1 MVVSIQVLSV
11 ASPEDGASAAH
22 HVGGAAY
29 PRERRRRHAAPL
41 LWSTNLRMHKLTSV
55 LLTEIATHTVGGS
68 SWDDSHGVWL
78 WKGRPSGA
86 WAPKARPS
94 LSMRHGHFV
103 YRPEFQ
109 LQVDE
114 AGAAAATTTAAA
126 VYCEDEDVAVRS
138 IPVSPR
144 DLDHAFVSY
153 VVETPEQRG
162 KFLVDKAAGA
172 GRPQGQTLW
181 TAASRK
187 GRDAARRSRRASHR
201 LCVAVAA
208 WHRCRDRRVSVGR
221 VRVGSGGVA
230 AVGSLPPS
238 SASSRVATT
247 GARARARARSKRTA
261 TALHQHRIPRRHR
274 HRQPQPQQQP
284 ARRQSCSCRSCFISP
299 DASVLQHP
307 QYVAWVQ
314 SFGPE
319 VEHVLLRH
327 AGCAE
332 KTVYRASALLQ
343 AQLHAVFPTS
353 FPPNDHERHNANAGV
368 DADADAV
375 AIGAATGADDAKD
388 PTVARRVS
396 LSLSSTPVVL
406 GESMLK
412 YTLAPVSRRGLD
424 ASSCFAPVNL
434 EEVKTSMAGFVAQ
447 VAKADADA
455 DNGVSAAAEGS
466 NHSSRHKALPS
477 RLNGRVTFLG
487 TGCAIP
493 SKYRNVT
500 GIHLEF
506 PDDGDSDTNTN
517 SKSSDSTSDNSA
529 DEDVAWS
536 GMMLDCGEGSLGQ
549 LYRCTNGDERRLQ
562 TLLSAVAG
570 QNVDGEREAL
580 SPLMVIGPTP
590 VEHWLKEYAAVDASI
605 AGSYTFVDDY
615 CFNDQDARYNDQA
628 TAEIALA
635 TRSWLLRELHIT
647 SFECVPVE
655 HADPSYAVVFTWK
668 SEVKIAFSGDCRPS
682 EALAARAKDA
692 FLLIHEAT
700 FDDSLDEDASTKAHS
715 TTIEALDVGRAAN
728 AQHIVLTHFSQ
739 RYPKVSS
746 MLNSSPGSDAMTA
759 VDLLSLRFSELG
771 RHAALMPICQD
782 IMMLDETDE

>member
-1 MVVSIQVLSV
+1 
-11 ASPEDGASAAH
+11 
-22 HVGGAAY
+22 
-29 PRERRRRHAAPL
+29 
-41 LWSTNLRMHKLTSV
+41 
-55 LLTEIATHTVGGS
+55 
-68 SWDDSHGVWL
+68 
-78 WKGRPSGA
+78 
-86 WAPKARPS
+86 
-94 LSMRHGHFV
+94 
-103 YRPEFQ
+103 
-109 LQVDE
+109 
-114 AGAAAATTTAAA
+114 
-126 VYCEDEDVAVRS
+126 
-138 IPVSPR
+138 
-144 DLDHAFVSY
+144 
-153 VVETPEQRG
+153 
-162 KFLVDKAAGA
+162 
-172 GRPQGQTLW
+172 
-181 TAASRK
+181 
-187 GRDAARRSRRASHR
+187 
-201 LCVAVAA
+201 
-208 WHRCRDRRVSVGR
+208 
-221 VRVGSGGVA
+221 
-230 AVGSLPPS
+230 
-238 SASSRVATT
+238 
-247 GARARARARSKRTA
+247 
-261 TALHQHRIPRRHR
+261 
-274 HRQPQPQQQP
+274 
-284 ARRQSCSCRSCFISP
+284 
-299 DASVLQHP
+299 
-307 QYVAWVQ
+307 
-314 SFGPE
+314 
-319 VEHVLLRH
+319 
-327 AGCAE
+327 
-332 KTVYRASALLQ
+332 
-343 AQLHAVFPTS
+343 
-353 FPPNDHERHNANAGV
+353 
-368 DADADAV
+368 
-375 AIGAATGADDAKD
+375 
-388 PTVARRVS
+388 
-396 LSLSSTPVVL
+396 
-406 GESMLK
+406 MLK

-434 EEVKTSMAGFVAQ
+434 EEVKASMAGFVAQ
-447 VAKADADA
+447 VAKADADAEADA

-506 PDDGDSDTNTN
+506 PDDGDSDTNSN
-517 SKSSDSTSDNSA
+517 SKSSDTTSDNSA

-562 TLLSAVAG
+562 TLVRRLKCVWISHNHADHHLGLLRLLSYRQSLG
-570 QNVDGEREAL
+570 RNVDGEREAL

-668 SEVKIAFSGDCRPS
+668 CEVKIAFSGDCRPS
-682 EALAARAKDA
+682 EVLAARAKDA

-715 TTIEALDVGRAAN
+715 TTVEALDVGRAAN